1 MMSRWAPWWSGIRH
15 THIHTYIHTQTHIR
29 EVHDN
34 FLEFQM
40 TIWSCSF
47 WLKFFSVHFWTQNLR
62 RMCCKSYLLD
72 IIRISKS
79 IFYTDYLSV
88 ASRVSKHK
96 IWCAIRMFCLL
107 FQTRI
112 DHRTSDATGTHST
125 SCGNSGSTN
134 MFHQY
139 EALLIQYEAQYEA
152 LLIQYEALLIG
163 HKFLLIL
170 ILYISKEPHIVRKL
184 GPVQNNKMNLSEHTR
199 LNKYIHTNKHAH
211 THSTWS
217 PTMMRRWAPWW
228 SGITHI
234 QTHINTYQHTHT
246 QTSTHIYIQIHTHAH
261 TRNTWSPT
269 MMSRCVPWWSGIR
282 HAGSTAWVAS
292 SIMTVG
298 CVCVYLCVRVYI
310 YIYMCVYV

>member
-134 MFHQY
+134 MLHLFANSGLFRITRWTSLNTHVWINIY
-139 EALLIQYEAQYEA
+139 TLI
-152 LLIQYEALLIG
+152 
-163 HKFLLIL
+163 
-170 ILYISKEPHIVRKL
+170 
-184 GPVQNNKMNLSEHTR
+184 NMHTR
-199 LNKYIHTNKHAH
+199 TV
-211 THSTWS
+211 
-217 PTMMRRWAPWW
+217 PDRQPWW
-228 SGITHI
+228 DAGRPGEVGLH
-234 QTHINTYQHTHT
+234 TYKRT
-246 QTSTHIYIQIHTHAH
+246 
-261 TRNTWSPT
+261 
-269 MMSRCVPWWSGIR
+269 
-282 HAGSTAWVAS
+282 
-292 SIMTVG
+292 
-298 CVCVYLCVRVYI
+298 
-310 YIYMCVYV
+310 